1 MEKHIINVKTLE
13 SYDLHLVPAPP
24 ERHQEMLKRLRNDFD
39 NFIKNNNEEET
50 EYEEQFE
57 KIYRSF
63 KKYFLEIKNKE
74 RGIKAFTLNDSIFF
88 TIALLNNF
96 EFQYLTITDIA
107 KVCNV
112 FFDYDTE
119 KIRKGIQK
127 IRKEKREQSDFNL
140 KVNQQINGIVKKVE
154 HLLGAGSNNQAKL
167 KEMEEWLHSNI
178 MSKNNLWNEH
188 AKE

>member
-63 KKYFLEIKNKE
+63 KKYFLEIQNKE
-74 RGIKAFTLNDSIFF
+74 RGIKAFTLNSY
-88 TIALLNNF
+88 
-96 EFQYLTITDIA
+96 Q
-107 KVCNV
+107 
-112 FFDYDTE
+112 FDGL
-119 KIRKGIQK
+119 I
-127 IRKEKREQSDFNL
+127 
-140 KVNQQINGIVKKVE
+140 
-154 HLLGAGSNNQAKL
+154 
-167 KEMEEWLHSNI
+167 
-178 MSKNNLWNEH
+178 
-188 AKE
+188 